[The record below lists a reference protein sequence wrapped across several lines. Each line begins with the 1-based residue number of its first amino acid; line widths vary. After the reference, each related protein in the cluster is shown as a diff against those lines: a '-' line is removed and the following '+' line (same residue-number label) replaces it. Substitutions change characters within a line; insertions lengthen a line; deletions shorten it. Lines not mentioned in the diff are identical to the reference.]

1 MNKKNP
7 IKYFYFILFTFFAA
21 SSLGQNITY
30 KIKGYTPSDHNTIK
44 SLFKTN
50 DSTNL
55 NTKNLS
61 YFEERLNY
69 EGYFNFDLNEKS
81 LNDSITNIEIKLN
94 GVVKIIKIPSSV
106 IPEEILVLNNL
117 AHSNKQ
123 KDYLFIDI
131 KQFKN
136 FINEL
141 NNYYSSRGFPFNYI
155 ELKPKLV
162 KKDTL
167 ISSLEIKTNSPRKI
181 DNVIVQGYKSFP
193 KNFIKNYLKIS
204 KSKPVNLVALKKID
218 TLLSELD
225 FVSIRSASRLLF
237 TETKSELYLKLKKQ
251 NVNEFDG
258 FIGFTNKEKK
268 IKLSGNLKIQL
279 KNNFNYGESI
289 SIRYINDESDQE
301 TFETNISAPFIFSL
315 PMQLNYNLN
324 YFRKDSTF
332 NSTYQFLKLDYIIN
346 NQLMSGIEYDFRKS
360 NTLTKTINQ
369 EDYESKFVGVSIKN
383 QKLHRR
389 KRGNDWNY
397 LINSKIKFGK
407 RTAEN
412 YDSKQLIF
420 EASILKNFF
429 LNDKNHIQARFKIN
443 HLKSNNYLE
452 NELLRTGGVN
462 SIRGFEEN
470 SILTNSFLLVNLEYI
485 YGLND
490 ELSVYPLFDLMH
502 TANKIQRTTENLY
515 AFGLG
520 LKIKKN
526 NYNLDLNY
534 TLGGVSNN
542 KNENLKGKISIILKT
557 GI

>member
-1 MNKKNP
+1 M
-7 IKYFYFILFTFFAA
+7 AA

-30 KIKGYTPSDHNTIK
+30 KISGHTPSDQSTLE

-61 YFEERLNY
+61 YFKERLNY
-69 EGYFNFDLNEKS
+69 EGYFNYDINEKS

-94 GVVKIIKIPSSV
+94 DIIKIIKVPKEV
-106 IPEEILVLNNL
+106 IPYETYELLNL
-117 AHSNKQ
+117 TYLKIQ
-123 KDYLFIDI
+123 KNYLLIDI
-131 KQFKN
+131 KQLRN
-136 FINEL
+136 FISEL
-141 NNYYSSRGFPFNYI
+141 NNFYSSNGFPFNCVQF
-155 ELKPKLV
+155 KPNFTI
-162 KKDTL
+162 KDT
-167 ISSLEIKTNSPRKI
+167 IYSNLEIKTSDLRMI
-181 DNVIVQGYKSFP
+181 DNVIIKGYEKFP
-193 KNFIKNYLKIS
+193 KNFIRNYIGIRKNR
-204 KSKPVNLVALKKID
+204 PVNLISLKKID
-218 TLLSELD
+218 TLINELD
-225 FVSIRSASRLLF
+225 FVSTSRPSQLLF
-237 TETKSELYLKLKKQ
+237 TDTKSELYLNLKKQ

-268 IKLSGNLKIQL
+268 IELSGNLKIQL
-279 KNNFNYGESI
+279 KNNFNYGESV
-289 SIRYINDESDQE
+289 SIRYVNDESKQE
-301 TFETNISAPFIFSL
+301 TFETNISAPFIFNL

-332 NSTYQFLKLDYIIN
+332 SNTYQFLKLDYIIN
-346 NQLMSGIEYDFRKS
+346 NQLRSGIEYDFRKS

-383 QKLHRR
+383 QKLLRR
-389 KRGNDWNY
+389 KRGTDWNY

-412 YDSKQLIF
+412 YDSKQLIL

-452 NELLRTGGVN
+452 NELFRTGGVN

-470 SILTNSFLLVNLEYI
+470 SILTNSFLLVNLEYT

-502 TANKIQRTTENLY
+502 TANKIQRTIENLY

-534 TLGGVSNN
+534 TVGGVYNN
-542 KNENLKGKISIILKT
+542 KNENLKSKISVILKT

>member
-1 MNKKNP
+1 M
-7 IKYFYFILFTFFAA
+7 AA

-30 KIKGYTPSDHNTIK
+30 KITGHTPSDQITLE

-61 YFEERLNY
+61 YFKERLNY
-69 EGYFNFDLNEKS
+69 EGYFNYDINEKS

-94 GVVKIIKIPSSV
+94 HIIKIIKVPKEV
-106 IPEEILVLNNL
+106 IPYETYELLNL
-117 AHSNKQ
+117 TYLKIQ
-123 KDYLFIDI
+123 KNYLLIDI
-131 KQFKN
+131 KQLRN

-141 NNYYSSRGFPFNYI
+141 NNFYSSNGFPFNCVQF
-155 ELKPKLV
+155 KPNFTI
-162 KKDTL
+162 KDT
-167 ISSLEIKTNSPRKI
+167 IYSNLEIKTNDLRII
-181 DNVIVQGYKSFP
+181 DNVIIKGYEKFP
-193 KNFIKNYLKIS
+193 KNFIRNYIGIRKNR
-204 KSKPVNLVALKKID
+204 PVNLISLKKID
-218 TLLSELD
+218 TLINELD
-225 FVSIRSASRLLF
+225 FVSTSRPSQLLF
-237 TETKSELYLKLKKQ
+237 TDTKSELYLNLKKQ

-268 IKLSGNLKIQL
+268 IELSGNLKIQL
-279 KNNFNYGESI
+279 KNNFNYGESV
-289 SIRYINDESDQE
+289 SIRYVNDESKQE
-301 TFETNISAPFIFSL
+301 TFETNISAPFIFNL

-332 NSTYQFLKLDYIIN
+332 SNTYQFLKLDYIIN
-346 NQLMSGIEYDFRKS
+346 NQLRSGIEYDFRKS

-383 QKLHRR
+383 QKLLRR
-389 KRGNDWNY
+389 KRGTDWNY

-412 YDSKQLIF
+412 YDSKQLIL

-452 NELLRTGGVN
+452 NELFRTGGVN

-470 SILTNSFLLVNLEYI
+470 SILTNSFLLVNLEYT

-502 TANKIQRTTENLY
+502 TANKIQRTIENLY

-534 TLGGVSNN
+534 TVGGVYNN
-542 KNENLKGKISIILKT
+542 KNENLKSKISVILKT

>member
-1 MNKKNP
+1 M
-7 IKYFYFILFTFFAA
+7 AA

-30 KIKGYTPSDHNTIK
+30 KISGHTPSDQSTLE

-61 YFEERLNY
+61 YFKERLNY
-69 EGYFNFDLNEKS
+69 EGYFNYDINEKS

-94 GVVKIIKIPSSV
+94 HIIKIIKVPKEV
-106 IPEEILVLNNL
+106 IPYETYELLNL
-117 AHSNKQ
+117 TYLKIQ
-123 KDYLFIDI
+123 KNYLLIDI
-131 KQFKN
+131 KQLRN
-136 FINEL
+136 FISEL
-141 NNYYSSRGFPFNYI
+141 NNFYSSNGFPFNCVQF
-155 ELKPKLV
+155 KPNFTI
-162 KKDTL
+162 KDT
-167 ISSLEIKTNSPRKI
+167 IYSNLEIKTSDLRMI
-181 DNVIVQGYKSFP
+181 DNVIIKGYEKFP
-193 KNFIKNYLKIS
+193 KNFIRNYIGIRKNR
-204 KSKPVNLVALKKID
+204 PVNLISLKKID
-218 TLLSELD
+218 TLINELD
-225 FVSIRSASRLLF
+225 FVSTSRPSQLLF
-237 TETKSELYLKLKKQ
+237 TDTKSELYLNLKKQ

-268 IKLSGNLKIQL
+268 IELSGNLKIQL
-279 KNNFNYGESI
+279 KNNFNYGESV
-289 SIRYINDESDQE
+289 SIRYVNDESKQE
-301 TFETNISAPFIFSL
+301 TFETNISAPFIFNL

-332 NSTYQFLKLDYIIN
+332 SNTYQFLKLDYIIN
-346 NQLMSGIEYDFRKS
+346 NQLRSGIEYDFRKS

-383 QKLHRR
+383 QKLLRR
-389 KRGNDWNY
+389 KRGTDWNY

-412 YDSKQLIF
+412 YDSKQLIL

-452 NELLRTGGVN
+452 NELFRTGGVN

-470 SILTNSFLLVNLEYI
+470 SILTNSFLLVNLEYT

-502 TANKIQRTTENLY
+502 TANKIQRTIENLY

-534 TLGGVSNN
+534 TVGGVYNN
-542 KNENLKGKISIILKT
+542 KNENLKSKISVILKT

>member
-1 MNKKNP
+1 M
-7 IKYFYFILFTFFAA
+7 AA

-30 KIKGYTPSDHNTIK
+30 KISGHTPSDQSTLE

-61 YFEERLNY
+61 YFKERLNY
-69 EGYFNFDLNEKS
+69 EGYFNYDINEKS

-94 GVVKIIKIPSSV
+94 DIIKIIKVPKEV
-106 IPEEILVLNNL
+106 IPYETYELLNL
-117 AHSNKQ
+117 TYLKIQ
-123 KDYLFIDI
+123 KNYLLIDI
-131 KQFKN
+131 KQFRN

-141 NNYYSSRGFPFNYI
+141 NNFYSSNGFPFNCVQF
-155 ELKPKLV
+155 KPNFTI
-162 KKDTL
+162 KDT
-167 ISSLEIKTNSPRKI
+167 IYSNLEIKTSDLRMI
-181 DNVIVQGYKSFP
+181 DNVIIKGYEKFP
-193 KNFIKNYLKIS
+193 KNFIRNYIGIRKNR
-204 KSKPVNLVALKKID
+204 PVNLISLKKID
-218 TLLSELD
+218 TLINELD
-225 FVSIRSASRLLF
+225 FVSTSRPSQLLF
-237 TETKSELYLKLKKQ
+237 TDTKSELYLNLKKQ

-268 IKLSGNLKIQL
+268 IELSGNLKIQL
-279 KNNFNYGESI
+279 KNNFNYGESV
-289 SIRYINDESDQE
+289 SIRYVNDESEQE
-301 TFETNISAPFIFSL
+301 TFETNISAPFIFNL

-332 NSTYQFLKLDYIIN
+332 SNTYQFLKLDYIIN
-346 NQLMSGIEYDFRKS
+346 NQLRSGIEYDFRKS

-383 QKLHRR
+383 QKLLRR
-389 KRGNDWNY
+389 KRGTDWNY

-412 YDSKQLIF
+412 YDSKQLIL

-452 NELLRTGGVN
+452 NELFRTGGVN

-470 SILTNSFLLVNLEYI
+470 SILTNSFLLVNLEYT

-502 TANKIQRTTENLY
+502 TANKIQRTIENLY

-534 TLGGVSNN
+534 TVGGVYNN
-542 KNENLKGKISIILKT
+542 KNENLKSKISVILKT

>member
-1 MNKKNP
+1 M
-7 IKYFYFILFTFFAA
+7 AA

-30 KIKGYTPSDHNTIK
+30 KISGHTPSDQSTLE

-61 YFEERLNY
+61 YFKERLNY
-69 EGYFNFDLNEKS
+69 EGYFNYDINEKS

-94 GVVKIIKIPSSV
+94 DIIKIIKVPKEV
-106 IPEEILVLNNL
+106 IPYETYELLNL
-117 AHSNKQ
+117 TYLKIQ
-123 KDYLFIDI
+123 KNYLLIDI
-131 KQFKN
+131 KQLRN
-136 FINEL
+136 FISEL
-141 NNYYSSRGFPFNYI
+141 NNFYSSNGFPFNCVQF
-155 ELKPKLV
+155 KPNFTI
-162 KKDTL
+162 KDT
-167 ISSLEIKTNSPRKI
+167 IYSNLEIKTSDLRMI
-181 DNVIVQGYKSFP
+181 DNVIIKGYEKFP
-193 KNFIKNYLKIS
+193 KNFIRNYIGIRKNR
-204 KSKPVNLVALKKID
+204 PVNLISLKKID
-218 TLLSELD
+218 TLINELD
-225 FVSIRSASRLLF
+225 FVSTSRPSQLLF
-237 TETKSELYLKLKKQ
+237 TDKKSELYLNLKKQ

-258 FIGFTNKEKK
+258 FIGFTNEDKK

-279 KNNFNYGESI
+279 KNNFNYGESV
-289 SIRYINDESDQE
+289 SIRYVNDESEQE
-301 TFETNISAPFIFSL
+301 TFETNISAPFIFNL

-332 NSTYQFLKLDYIIN
+332 SNTYQFLKLDYIIN
-346 NQLMSGIEYDFRKS
+346 NQLRSGIEYDFRKS

-383 QKLHRR
+383 QKLLRR
-389 KRGNDWNY
+389 KRGTDWNY

-412 YDSKQLIF
+412 YDSKQLIL

-452 NELLRTGGVN
+452 NELFRTGGVN

-470 SILTNSFLLVNLEYI
+470 SILTNSFLLVNLEYT

-502 TANKIQRTTENLY
+502 TANKIQRTIENLY

-534 TLGGVSNN
+534 TVGGVYNN
-542 KNENLKGKISIILKT
+542 KNENLKSKISVILKT

>member
-1 MNKKNP
+1 M
-7 IKYFYFILFTFFAA
+7 AA

-30 KIKGYTPSDHNTIK
+30 KITGHTPSDQITLE

-55 NTKNLS
+55 NTINLS
-61 YFEERLNY
+61 YFKERLNY
-69 EGYFNFDLNEKS
+69 EGYFNYDINEKS

-94 GVVKIIKIPSSV
+94 DIIKIIKVPKEV
-106 IPEEILVLNNL
+106 IPYETYELLNL
-117 AHSNKQ
+117 TYLKIQ
-123 KDYLFIDI
+123 KNYLLIDI
-131 KQFKN
+131 KQLRN

-141 NNYYSSRGFPFNYI
+141 NNFYSSNGFPFNCVQF
-155 ELKPKLV
+155 KPNFTI
-162 KKDTL
+162 KDT
-167 ISSLEIKTNSPRKI
+167 IYSNLEIKTNDLRII
-181 DNVIVQGYKSFP
+181 DNVIIKGYEKFP
-193 KNFIKNYLKIS
+193 KNFIRNYIGIRKNR
-204 KSKPVNLVALKKID
+204 PVNLISLKKID
-218 TLLSELD
+218 TLINELD
-225 FVSIRSASRLLF
+225 FVSTSRPSQLLF
-237 TETKSELYLKLKKQ
+237 TDTKSELYLNLKKQ

-268 IKLSGNLKIQL
+268 IELSGNLKIQL
-279 KNNFNYGESI
+279 KNNFNYGESV
-289 SIRYINDESDQE
+289 SIRYVNDESEQE
-301 TFETNISAPFIFSL
+301 TFETNISAPFIFNL

-332 NSTYQFLKLDYIIN
+332 SNTYQFLKLDYIIN
-346 NQLMSGIEYDFRKS
+346 NQLRSGIEYDFRKS

-383 QKLHRR
+383 QKLLRR
-389 KRGNDWNY
+389 KRGTDWNY

-412 YDSKQLIF
+412 YDSKQLIL

-452 NELLRTGGVN
+452 NELFRTGGVN

-470 SILTNSFLLVNLEYI
+470 SILTNSFLLVNLEYT

-502 TANKIQRTTENLY
+502 TANKIQRTIENLY

-534 TLGGVSNN
+534 TVGGVYNN
-542 KNENLKGKISIILKT
+542 KNENLKSKISVIFKT

>member
-1 MNKKNP
+1 M
-7 IKYFYFILFTFFAA
+7 AA

-30 KIKGYTPSDHNTIK
+30 KISGHTPSDQSTLE

-61 YFEERLNY
+61 YFKERLNY
-69 EGYFNFDLNEKS
+69 EGYFNYDINEKS

-94 GVVKIIKIPSSV
+94 HIIKIIKVPKEV
-106 IPEEILVLNNL
+106 IPYETYELLNL
-117 AHSNKQ
+117 TYLKIQ
-123 KDYLFIDI
+123 KNYLLIDI
-131 KQFKN
+131 KQLRN
-136 FINEL
+136 FISEL
-141 NNYYSSRGFPFNYI
+141 NNFYSSNGFPFNCVQF
-155 ELKPKLV
+155 KPNFTI
-162 KKDTL
+162 KDT
-167 ISSLEIKTNSPRKI
+167 IYSNLEIKTNDLRII
-181 DNVIVQGYKSFP
+181 DNVIIKGYEKFP
-193 KNFIKNYLKIS
+193 KNFIRNYIGIRKNR
-204 KSKPVNLVALKKID
+204 PVNLISLKKID
-218 TLLSELD
+218 TLINELD
-225 FVSIRSASRLLF
+225 FVSTSRPSQLLF
-237 TETKSELYLKLKKQ
+237 TDTKSELYLNLKKQ

-268 IKLSGNLKIQL
+268 IELSGNLKIQL
-279 KNNFNYGESI
+279 KNNFNYGESV
-289 SIRYINDESDQE
+289 SIRYVNDESKQE
-301 TFETNISAPFIFSL
+301 TFETNISAPFIFNL

-332 NSTYQFLKLDYIIN
+332 SNTYQFLKLDYIIN
-346 NQLMSGIEYDFRKS
+346 NQLRSGIEYDFRKS

-383 QKLHRR
+383 QKLLRR
-389 KRGNDWNY
+389 KRGTDWNY

-412 YDSKQLIF
+412 YDSKQLIL

-452 NELLRTGGVN
+452 NELFRTGGVN

-470 SILTNSFLLVNLEYI
+470 SILTNSFLLVNLEYT

-502 TANKIQRTTENLY
+502 TANKIQRTIENLY

-534 TLGGVSNN
+534 TVGDVYNN
-542 KNENLKGKISIILKT
+542 KNENLKSKISVILKT

>member
-1 MNKKNP
+1 M
-7 IKYFYFILFTFFAA
+7 AA

-30 KIKGYTPSDHNTIK
+30 KISGHTPSDQSTLE

-55 NTKNLS
+55 NTINLS
-61 YFEERLNY
+61 YFKERLNY
-69 EGYFNFDLNEKS
+69 EGYFNYDINEKS

-94 GVVKIIKIPSSV
+94 DIIKIIKVPKEV
-106 IPEEILVLNNL
+106 IPDETYELLNL
-117 AHSNKQ
+117 TYLKIQ
-123 KDYLFIDI
+123 KNYLLIDI
-131 KQFKN
+131 KQLRN
-136 FINEL
+136 FISEL
-141 NNYYSSRGFPFNYI
+141 NNFYSSNGFPFNCVQF
-155 ELKPKLV
+155 KPNFTI
-162 KKDTL
+162 KDT
-167 ISSLEIKTNSPRKI
+167 IYSNLEIKTSDLRMI
-181 DNVIVQGYKSFP
+181 DNVIIKGYEKFP
-193 KNFIKNYLKIS
+193 KNFIRNYIGIRKNR
-204 KSKPVNLVALKKID
+204 PVNLISLKKID
-218 TLLSELD
+218 TLINELD
-225 FVSIRSASRLLF
+225 FVSTSRPSQLLF
-237 TETKSELYLKLKKQ
+237 TDTKSELYLNLKKQ

-268 IKLSGNLKIQL
+268 IELSGNLKIQL
-279 KNNFNYGESI
+279 KNNFNYGESV
-289 SIRYINDESDQE
+289 SIRYVNDESKQE
-301 TFETNISAPFIFSL
+301 TFETNISAPFIFNL

-332 NSTYQFLKLDYIIN
+332 SNTYQFLKLDYIIN
-346 NQLMSGIEYDFRKS
+346 NQLRSGIEYDFRKS

-383 QKLHRR
+383 QKLLRR
-389 KRGNDWNY
+389 KRGTDWNY

-412 YDSKQLIF
+412 YDSKQLIL

-452 NELLRTGGVN
+452 NELFRTGGVN

-470 SILTNSFLLVNLEYI
+470 SILTNSFLLVNLEYT

-502 TANKIQRTTENLY
+502 TANKIQRTIENLY

-534 TLGGVSNN
+534 TVGGVYNN
-542 KNENLKGKISIILKT
+542 KNENLKSKISVILKT

>member
-1 MNKKNP
+1 M
-7 IKYFYFILFTFFAA
+7 AA

-30 KIKGYTPSDHNTIK
+30 KISGHTPSDQSTLE

-61 YFEERLNY
+61 YFKERLNY
-69 EGYFNFDLNEKS
+69 EGYFNYDINEKS

-94 GVVKIIKIPSSV
+94 HIIKIIKVPKEV
-106 IPEEILVLNNL
+106 IPYETYELLNL
-117 AHSNKQ
+117 TYLKIQ
-123 KDYLFIDI
+123 KNYLLIDI
-131 KQFKN
+131 KQLRN
-136 FINEL
+136 FISEL
-141 NNYYSSRGFPFNYI
+141 NNFYSSNGFPFNCVQF
-155 ELKPKLV
+155 KPNFTI
-162 KKDTL
+162 KDT
-167 ISSLEIKTNSPRKI
+167 IYSNLEIKTSDLRII
-181 DNVIVQGYKSFP
+181 DNVIIKGYEKFP
-193 KNFIKNYLKIS
+193 KNFIRNYIGIRKNR
-204 KSKPVNLVALKKID
+204 PVNLISLKKID
-218 TLLSELD
+218 TLINELD
-225 FVSIRSASRLLF
+225 FVSTSRPSQLLF
-237 TETKSELYLKLKKQ
+237 TDTKSELYLNLKKQ

-268 IKLSGNLKIQL
+268 IELSGNLKIQL
-279 KNNFNYGESI
+279 KNNFNYGESV
-289 SIRYINDESDQE
+289 SIRYVNDESKQE
-301 TFETNISAPFIFSL
+301 TFETNISAPFIFNL

-332 NSTYQFLKLDYIIN
+332 SNTYQFLKLDYIIN
-346 NQLMSGIEYDFRKS
+346 NQLRSGIEYDFRKS

-383 QKLHRR
+383 QKLLRR
-389 KRGNDWNY
+389 KRGTDWNY

-412 YDSKQLIF
+412 YDSKQLIL

-452 NELLRTGGVN
+452 NELFRTGGVN

-470 SILTNSFLLVNLEYI
+470 SILTNSFLLVNLEYT

-502 TANKIQRTTENLY
+502 TANKIQRTIENLY

-534 TLGGVSNN
+534 TVGGVYNN
-542 KNENLKGKISIILKT
+542 KNENLKSKISVILKT

>member
-1 MNKKNP
+1 M
-7 IKYFYFILFTFFAA
+7 AA

-30 KIKGYTPSDHNTIK
+30 KISGHTPSDQSTLE

-55 NTKNLS
+55 NTINLS
-61 YFEERLNY
+61 YFKERLNY
-69 EGYFNFDLNEKS
+69 EGYFNYDINEKS

-94 GVVKIIKIPSSV
+94 DIIKIIKVPKEV
-106 IPEEILVLNNL
+106 IPDETYELLNL
-117 AHSNKQ
+117 TYLKIQ
-123 KDYLFIDI
+123 KNYLLIDI
-131 KQFKN
+131 KQLRN

-141 NNYYSSRGFPFNYI
+141 NNFYSSNGFPFNCVQF
-155 ELKPKLV
+155 KPNFTI
-162 KKDTL
+162 KDT
-167 ISSLEIKTNSPRKI
+167 IYSNLEIKTSDLRMI
-181 DNVIVQGYKSFP
+181 DNVIIKGYEKFP
-193 KNFIKNYLKIS
+193 KNFIRNYIGIRKNR
-204 KSKPVNLVALKKID
+204 PVNLISLKKID
-218 TLLSELD
+218 TLINELD
-225 FVSIRSASRLLF
+225 FVSTSRPSQLLF
-237 TETKSELYLKLKKQ
+237 TDTKSELYLNLKKQ

-268 IKLSGNLKIQL
+268 IELSGNLKIQL
-279 KNNFNYGESI
+279 KNNFNYGESV
-289 SIRYINDESDQE
+289 SIRYVNDESKQE
-301 TFETNISAPFIFSL
+301 TFETNISAPFIFNL

-332 NSTYQFLKLDYIIN
+332 SNTYQFLKLDYIIN
-346 NQLMSGIEYDFRKS
+346 NQLRSGIEYDFRKS

-383 QKLHRR
+383 QKLLRR
-389 KRGNDWNY
+389 KRGTDWNY

-412 YDSKQLIF
+412 YDSKQLIL

-452 NELLRTGGVN
+452 NELFRTGGVN

-470 SILTNSFLLVNLEYI
+470 SILTNSFLLVNLEYT

-502 TANKIQRTTENLY
+502 TANKIQRTIENLY

-534 TLGGVSNN
+534 TVGGVYNN
-542 KNENLKGKISIILKT
+542 KNENLKSKISVILKT

>member
-1 MNKKNP
+1 M
-7 IKYFYFILFTFFAA
+7 AA

-30 KIKGYTPSDHNTIK
+30 KISGHTPSDQITLE

-55 NTKNLS
+55 NTINLS
-61 YFEERLNY
+61 YFKERLNY
-69 EGYFNFDLNEKS
+69 EGYFNYDINEKS

-94 GVVKIIKIPSSV
+94 HIIKIIKVPKEV
-106 IPEEILVLNNL
+106 IPYETYELLNL
-117 AHSNKQ
+117 TYLKIQ
-123 KDYLFIDI
+123 KNYLLIDI
-131 KQFKN
+131 KQLRN
-136 FINEL
+136 FISEL
-141 NNYYSSRGFPFNYI
+141 NNFYSSNGFPFNCVQF
-155 ELKPKLV
+155 KPNFTI
-162 KKDTL
+162 KDT
-167 ISSLEIKTNSPRKI
+167 IYSNLEIKTNDLRII
-181 DNVIVQGYKSFP
+181 DNVIIKGYEKFP
-193 KNFIKNYLKIS
+193 KNFIRNYIGIRKNR
-204 KSKPVNLVALKKID
+204 PVNLISLKKID
-218 TLLSELD
+218 TLINELD
-225 FVSIRSASRLLF
+225 FVSTSRPSQLLF
-237 TETKSELYLKLKKQ
+237 TDTKSELYLNLKKQ

-268 IKLSGNLKIQL
+268 IELSGNLKIQL
-279 KNNFNYGESI
+279 KNNFNYGESV
-289 SIRYINDESDQE
+289 SIRYVNDESEQE
-301 TFETNISAPFIFSL
+301 TFETNISAPFIFNL

-332 NSTYQFLKLDYIIN
+332 SNTYQFLKLDYIIN
-346 NQLMSGIEYDFRKS
+346 NQLRSGIEYDFRKS

-383 QKLHRR
+383 QKLLRR
-389 KRGNDWNY
+389 KRGTDWNY

-412 YDSKQLIF
+412 YDSKQLIL

-452 NELLRTGGVN
+452 NELFRTGGVN

-470 SILTNSFLLVNLEYI
+470 SILTNSFLLVNLEYT

-502 TANKIQRTTENLY
+502 TANKIQRTIENLY

-534 TLGGVSNN
+534 TVGGVYNN
-542 KNENLKGKISIILKT
+542 KNENLKSKISVILKT

>member
-1 MNKKNP
+1 M
-7 IKYFYFILFTFFAA
+7 AA

-30 KIKGYTPSDHNTIK
+30 KITGHTPSDQITLE

-55 NTKNLS
+55 NTINLS
-61 YFEERLNY
+61 YFKERLNY
-69 EGYFNFDLNEKS
+69 EGYFNYDINEKS

-94 GVVKIIKIPSSV
+94 DIIKIIKVPKEV
-106 IPEEILVLNNL
+106 IPYETYELLNL
-117 AHSNKQ
+117 TYLKIQ
-123 KDYLFIDI
+123 KNYLLIDI
-131 KQFKN
+131 KQLRN

-141 NNYYSSRGFPFNYI
+141 NNFYSSNGFPFNCVQF
-155 ELKPKLV
+155 KPNFTI
-162 KKDTL
+162 KDT
-167 ISSLEIKTNSPRKI
+167 IYSNLEIKTNDLRII
-181 DNVIVQGYKSFP
+181 DNVIIKGYEKFP
-193 KNFIKNYLKIS
+193 KNFIRNYIGIRKNR
-204 KSKPVNLVALKKID
+204 PVNLISLKKID
-218 TLLSELD
+218 TLINELD
-225 FVSIRSASRLLF
+225 FVSTSRPSQLLF
-237 TETKSELYLKLKKQ
+237 TDTKSELYLNLKKQ

-268 IKLSGNLKIQL
+268 IELSGNLKIQL
-279 KNNFNYGESI
+279 KNNFNYGESV
-289 SIRYINDESDQE
+289 SIRYVNDESEQE
-301 TFETNISAPFIFSL
+301 TFETNISAPFIFNL

-332 NSTYQFLKLDYIIN
+332 SNTYQFLKLDYIIN
-346 NQLMSGIEYDFRKS
+346 NQLRSGIEYDFRKS

-383 QKLHRR
+383 QKLLRR
-389 KRGNDWNY
+389 KRGTDWNY

-412 YDSKQLIF
+412 YDSKQLIL

-452 NELLRTGGVN
+452 NELFRTGGVN

-470 SILTNSFLLVNLEYI
+470 SILTNSFLLVNLEYT

-502 TANKIQRTTENLY
+502 TANKIQRTIENLY

-534 TLGGVSNN
+534 TVGGVYNN
-542 KNENLKGKISIILKT
+542 KNENLKSKISVILKT

>member
-1 MNKKNP
+1 M
-7 IKYFYFILFTFFAA
+7 AA

-30 KIKGYTPSDHNTIK
+30 KISGHTPSDQSTLE

-61 YFEERLNY
+61 YFKERLNY
-69 EGYFNFDLNEKS
+69 EGYFNYDINEKS

-94 GVVKIIKIPSSV
+94 HIIKIIKVPKEV
-106 IPEEILVLNNL
+106 IPYETYELLNL
-117 AHSNKQ
+117 TYLKIQ
-123 KDYLFIDI
+123 KNYLLIDI
-131 KQFKN
+131 KQLRN
-136 FINEL
+136 FISEL
-141 NNYYSSRGFPFNYI
+141 NNFYSSNGFPFNCVQF
-155 ELKPKLV
+155 KPNFTI
-162 KKDTL
+162 KDT
-167 ISSLEIKTNSPRKI
+167 IYSNLEIKTNDLRII
-181 DNVIVQGYKSFP
+181 DNVIIKGYEKFP
-193 KNFIKNYLKIS
+193 KNFIRNYIGIRKNR
-204 KSKPVNLVALKKID
+204 PVNLISLKKID
-218 TLLSELD
+218 TLINELD
-225 FVSIRSASRLLF
+225 FVSTSRPSQLLF
-237 TETKSELYLKLKKQ
+237 TDTKSELYLNLKKQ

-268 IKLSGNLKIQL
+268 IELSGNLKIQL
-279 KNNFNYGESI
+279 KNNFNYGESV
-289 SIRYINDESDQE
+289 SIRYVNDESEQE
-301 TFETNISAPFIFSL
+301 TFETNISAPFIFNL

-332 NSTYQFLKLDYIIN
+332 SNTYQFLKLDYIIN
-346 NQLMSGIEYDFRKS
+346 NQLRSGIEYDFRKS

-383 QKLHRR
+383 QKLLRR
-389 KRGNDWNY
+389 KRGTDWNY

-412 YDSKQLIF
+412 YDSKQLIL

-452 NELLRTGGVN
+452 NELFRTGGVN

-470 SILTNSFLLVNLEYI
+470 SILTNSFLLVNLEYT

-502 TANKIQRTTENLY
+502 TANKIQRTIENLY

-534 TLGGVSNN
+534 TVGGVYNN
-542 KNENLKGKISIILKT
+542 KNENLKSKISVILKT

>member
-1 MNKKNP
+1 M
-7 IKYFYFILFTFFAA
+7 AA

-30 KIKGYTPSDHNTIK
+30 KISGHTPSDQSNLE

-61 YFEERLNY
+61 YFKERLNY
-69 EGYFNFDLNEKS
+69 EGYFNYDINEKS

-94 GVVKIIKIPSSV
+94 DIIKIIKVPKEV
-106 IPEEILVLNNL
+106 IPDETYELLNL
-117 AHSNKQ
+117 TYLKIQ
-123 KDYLFIDI
+123 KNYLLIDI
-131 KQFKN
+131 KQLRN

-141 NNYYSSRGFPFNYI
+141 NNFYSSNGFPFNCVQF
-155 ELKPKLV
+155 KPNFTI
-162 KKDTL
+162 KDT
-167 ISSLEIKTNSPRKI
+167 IYSNLEIKTSDLRMI
-181 DNVIVQGYKSFP
+181 DNVIIKGYEKFP
-193 KNFIKNYLKIS
+193 KNFIRNYIGIRKNR
-204 KSKPVNLVALKKID
+204 PVNLISLKKID
-218 TLLSELD
+218 TLINELD
-225 FVSIRSASRLLF
+225 FVSTSRPSQLLF
-237 TETKSELYLKLKKQ
+237 TDTKSELYLNLKKQ

-268 IKLSGNLKIQL
+268 IELSGNLKIQL
-279 KNNFNYGESI
+279 KNNFNYGESV
-289 SIRYINDESDQE
+289 SIRYVNDESKQE
-301 TFETNISAPFIFSL
+301 TFETNISAPFIFNL

-332 NSTYQFLKLDYIIN
+332 SNTYQFLKLDYIIN
-346 NQLMSGIEYDFRKS
+346 NQLRSGIEYDFRKS

-383 QKLHRR
+383 QKLLRR
-389 KRGNDWNY
+389 KRGTDWNY

-412 YDSKQLIF
+412 YDSKQLIL

-452 NELLRTGGVN
+452 NELFRTGGVN

-470 SILTNSFLLVNLEYI
+470 SILTNSFLLVNLEYT

-502 TANKIQRTTENLY
+502 TANKIQRTIENLY

-534 TLGGVSNN
+534 TVGGVYNN
-542 KNENLKGKISIILKT
+542 KNENLKSKISVILKT

>member
-1 MNKKNP
+1 M
-7 IKYFYFILFTFFAA
+7 AA

-30 KIKGYTPSDHNTIK
+30 KISGHTPSDQSTLE

-55 NTKNLS
+55 DTKNLS
-61 YFEERLNY
+61 HFRERLNY
-69 EGYFNFDLNEKS
+69 EGYFNYDIIEKS

-94 GVVKIIKIPSSV
+94 DIIKIIKVPKEV
-106 IPEEILVLNNL
+106 IPDETYELLNL
-117 AHSNKQ
+117 T
-123 KDYLFIDI
+123 YLKIHKNYLLIDI
-131 KQFKN
+131 KQLRN
-136 FINEL
+136 FISEL
-141 NNYYSSRGFPFNYI
+141 NNFYSSNGFPFNCVQF
-155 ELKPKLV
+155 KPNFTI
-162 KKDTL
+162 KDT
-167 ISSLEIKTNSPRKI
+167 IYSNLEIKTNDLRMI
-181 DNVIVQGYKSFP
+181 DNVIIKGYEKFP
-193 KNFIKNYLKIS
+193 KNFIRNYIGIRKNR
-204 KSKPVNLVALKKID
+204 PVNLISLKKID
-218 TLLSELD
+218 TLINELD
-225 FVSIRSASRLLF
+225 FVSTSRPSQLLF
-237 TETKSELYLKLKKQ
+237 TDTKSELYLNLKKQ

-268 IKLSGNLKIQL
+268 IELSGNLKIQL
-279 KNNFNYGESI
+279 KNNFNYGESV
-289 SIRYINDESDQE
+289 SIRYVNDESEQE
-301 TFETNISAPFIFSL
+301 TFETNISAPFIFNL

-332 NSTYQFLKLDYIIN
+332 SNTYQFLKLDYIIN
-346 NQLMSGIEYDFRKS
+346 NQLRSGIEYDFRKS

-383 QKLHRR
+383 QKLLRR
-389 KRGNDWNY
+389 KRGSDWNY

-412 YDSKQLIF
+412 NDSKQLIL

-452 NELLRTGGVN
+452 NELFRTGGVN

-470 SILTNSFLLVNLEYI
+470 SILTNSFLLVNLEYT
-485 YGLND
+485 YDLND
-490 ELSVYPLFDLMH
+490 ELSVYPLIDLMH
-502 TANKIQRTTENLY
+502 TTNKIQRTTENLY

-526 NYNLDLNY
+526 KYKLNINYSI
-534 TLGGVSNN
+534 GGVYN
-542 KNENLKGKISIILKT
+542 KSNENLKGKISINLTSSI
-557 GI
+557 

>member
-1 MNKKNP
+1 M
-7 IKYFYFILFTFFAA
+7 AA

-30 KIKGYTPSDHNTIK
+30 KITGHTPSDQITLE

-61 YFEERLNY
+61 YFKERLNY
-69 EGYFNFDLNEKS
+69 EGYFNYDINEKS

-94 GVVKIIKIPSSV
+94 HIIKIIKVPKEV
-106 IPEEILVLNNL
+106 IPYETYELLNL
-117 AHSNKQ
+117 TYLKIQ
-123 KDYLFIDI
+123 KNYLLIDI
-131 KQFKN
+131 KQLRN
-136 FINEL
+136 FISEL
-141 NNYYSSRGFPFNYI
+141 NNFYSSNGFPFNCVQF
-155 ELKPKLV
+155 KPNFTI
-162 KKDTL
+162 KDT
-167 ISSLEIKTNSPRKI
+167 IYSNLEIKTSDLRMI
-181 DNVIVQGYKSFP
+181 DNVIIKGYEKFP
-193 KNFIKNYLKIS
+193 KNFIRNYIGIRKNR
-204 KSKPVNLVALKKID
+204 PVNLISLKKID
-218 TLLSELD
+218 TLINELD
-225 FVSIRSASRLLF
+225 FVSTSRPSQLLF
-237 TETKSELYLKLKKQ
+237 TDTKSELYLNLKKQ

-268 IKLSGNLKIQL
+268 IELSGNLKIQL
-279 KNNFNYGESI
+279 KNNFNYGESV
-289 SIRYINDESDQE
+289 SIRYVNDESEQE
-301 TFETNISAPFIFSL
+301 TFETNISAPFIFNL

-332 NSTYQFLKLDYIIN
+332 SNTYQFLKLDYIIN
-346 NQLMSGIEYDFRKS
+346 NQLRSGIEYDFRKS

-383 QKLHRR
+383 QKLLRR
-389 KRGNDWNY
+389 KRGTDWNY

-412 YDSKQLIF
+412 YDSKQLIL

-452 NELLRTGGVN
+452 NELFRTGGVN

-470 SILTNSFLLVNLEYI
+470 SILTNSFLLVNLEYT

-502 TANKIQRTTENLY
+502 TANKIQRTIENLY

-534 TLGGVSNN
+534 TVGGVYNN
-542 KNENLKGKISIILKT
+542 KNENLKSKISVILKT

>member
-1 MNKKNP
+1 M
-7 IKYFYFILFTFFAA
+7 AA

-30 KIKGYTPSDHNTIK
+30 KISGHTPSDQSTLE

-61 YFEERLNY
+61 YFKERLNY
-69 EGYFNFDLNEKS
+69 EGYFNYDINEKS

-94 GVVKIIKIPSSV
+94 DIIKIIKVPKEV
-106 IPEEILVLNNL
+106 IPDETYELLNL
-117 AHSNKQ
+117 TYLKIQ
-123 KDYLFIDI
+123 KNYLLIDI
-131 KQFKN
+131 KQLRN

-141 NNYYSSRGFPFNYI
+141 NNFYSSNGFPFNCVQF
-155 ELKPKLV
+155 KPNFTI
-162 KKDTL
+162 KDT
-167 ISSLEIKTNSPRKI
+167 IYSNLEIKTNDLRII
-181 DNVIVQGYKSFP
+181 DNVIIKGYEKFP
-193 KNFIKNYLKIS
+193 KNFIRNYIGIRKNR
-204 KSKPVNLVALKKID
+204 PVNLISLKKID
-218 TLLSELD
+218 TLINELD
-225 FVSIRSASRLLF
+225 FVSTSRPSQLLF
-237 TETKSELYLKLKKQ
+237 TDTKSELYLNLKKQ

-268 IKLSGNLKIQL
+268 IELSGNLKIQL
-279 KNNFNYGESI
+279 KNNFNYGESV
-289 SIRYINDESDQE
+289 SIRYVNDESKQE
-301 TFETNISAPFIFSL
+301 TFETNISAPFIFNL

-332 NSTYQFLKLDYIIN
+332 SNTYQFLKLDYIIN
-346 NQLMSGIEYDFRKS
+346 NQLRSGIEYDFRKS

-383 QKLHRR
+383 QKLLRR
-389 KRGNDWNY
+389 KRGTDWNY

-412 YDSKQLIF
+412 YDSKQLIL

-452 NELLRTGGVN
+452 NELFRTGGVN

-470 SILTNSFLLVNLEYI
+470 SILTNSFLLVNLEYT

-502 TANKIQRTTENLY
+502 TANKIQRTIENLY

-534 TLGGVSNN
+534 TVGGVYNN
-542 KNENLKGKISIILKT
+542 KNENLKSKISVILKT

>member
-1 MNKKNP
+1 M
-7 IKYFYFILFTFFAA
+7 AA

-30 KIKGYTPSDHNTIK
+30 KISGHTPSDQSTLE

-61 YFEERLNY
+61 YFKERLNY
-69 EGYFNFDLNEKS
+69 EGYFNYDINEKS

-94 GVVKIIKIPSSV
+94 DIIKIIKVPKEV
-106 IPEEILVLNNL
+106 IPYETYELLNL
-117 AHSNKQ
+117 TYLKIQ
-123 KDYLFIDI
+123 KNYLLIDI
-131 KQFKN
+131 KQLRN

-141 NNYYSSRGFPFNYI
+141 NNFYSSNGFPFNCVQF
-155 ELKPKLV
+155 KPNFTI
-162 KKDTL
+162 KDT
-167 ISSLEIKTNSPRKI
+167 IYSNLEIKTSDLRMI
-181 DNVIVQGYKSFP
+181 DNVIIKGYEKFP
-193 KNFIKNYLKIS
+193 KNFIRNYIGIRKNR
-204 KSKPVNLVALKKID
+204 PVNLISLKKID
-218 TLLSELD
+218 TLINELD
-225 FVSIRSASRLLF
+225 FVSTSRPSQLLF
-237 TETKSELYLKLKKQ
+237 TDKKSELYLNLKKQ

-258 FIGFTNKEKK
+258 FIGFTNEDKK

-279 KNNFNYGESI
+279 KNNFNYGESV
-289 SIRYINDESDQE
+289 SIRYVNDESEQE
-301 TFETNISAPFIFSL
+301 TFETNISAPFIFNL

-332 NSTYQFLKLDYIIN
+332 SNTYQFLKLDYIIN
-346 NQLMSGIEYDFRKS
+346 NQLRSGIEYDFRKS

-383 QKLHRR
+383 QKLLRR
-389 KRGNDWNY
+389 KRGTDWNY

-412 YDSKQLIF
+412 YDSKQLIL

-452 NELLRTGGVN
+452 NELFRTGGVN

-470 SILTNSFLLVNLEYI
+470 SILTNSFLLVNLEYT

-502 TANKIQRTTENLY
+502 TANKIQRTIENLY

-534 TLGGVSNN
+534 TVGGVYNN
-542 KNENLKGKISIILKT
+542 KNENLKSKISVILKT

>member
-1 MNKKNP
+1 M
-7 IKYFYFILFTFFAA
+7 AA

-30 KIKGYTPSDHNTIK
+30 KISGHTPSDQSTLE

-61 YFEERLNY
+61 YFKERLNY
-69 EGYFNFDLNEKS
+69 EGYFNYDINEKS

-94 GVVKIIKIPSSV
+94 DIIKIIKVPKEV
-106 IPEEILVLNNL
+106 IPDETYELLNL
-117 AHSNKQ
+117 TYLKIQ
-123 KDYLFIDI
+123 KNYLLIDI
-131 KQFKN
+131 KQLRN

-141 NNYYSSRGFPFNYI
+141 NNFYSSNGFPFNCVQF
-155 ELKPKLV
+155 KPNFTI
-162 KKDTL
+162 KDT
-167 ISSLEIKTNSPRKI
+167 IYSNLEIKTSDLRMI
-181 DNVIVQGYKSFP
+181 DNVIIKGYEKFP
-193 KNFIKNYLKIS
+193 KNFIRNYIGIRKNR
-204 KSKPVNLVALKKID
+204 PVNLISLKKID
-218 TLLSELD
+218 TLINELD
-225 FVSIRSASRLLF
+225 FVSTSRPSQLLF
-237 TETKSELYLKLKKQ
+237 TDTKSELYLNLKKQ

-268 IKLSGNLKIQL
+268 IELSGNLKIQL
-279 KNNFNYGESI
+279 KNNFNYGESV
-289 SIRYINDESDQE
+289 SIRYVNDESEQE
-301 TFETNISAPFIFSL
+301 TFETNISAPFIFNL

-332 NSTYQFLKLDYIIN
+332 SNTYQFLKLDYIIN
-346 NQLMSGIEYDFRKS
+346 NQLRSGIEYDFRKS

-383 QKLHRR
+383 QKLLRR
-389 KRGNDWNY
+389 KRGTDWNY

-412 YDSKQLIF
+412 YDSKQLIL

-452 NELLRTGGVN
+452 NELFRTGGVN

-470 SILTNSFLLVNLEYI
+470 SILTNSFLLVNLEYT

-502 TANKIQRTTENLY
+502 TANKIQRTIENLY

-534 TLGGVSNN
+534 TVGGVYNN
-542 KNENLKGKISIILKT
+542 KNENLKSKISVILKT

>member
-1 MNKKNP
+1 M
-7 IKYFYFILFTFFAA
+7 AA

-30 KIKGYTPSDHNTIK
+30 KISGHTPSDQSTLE

-61 YFEERLNY
+61 YFKERLNY
-69 EGYFNFDLNEKS
+69 EGYFNYDINEKS

-94 GVVKIIKIPSSV
+94 DIIKIIKVPKEV
-106 IPEEILVLNNL
+106 IPYETYELLNL
-117 AHSNKQ
+117 TYLKIQ
-123 KDYLFIDI
+123 KNYLLIDI
-131 KQFKN
+131 KQLRN
-136 FINEL
+136 FISEL
-141 NNYYSSRGFPFNYI
+141 NNFYSSNGFPFNCVQF
-155 ELKPKLV
+155 KPNFTI
-162 KKDTL
+162 KDT
-167 ISSLEIKTNSPRKI
+167 IYSNLEIKTSDLRMI
-181 DNVIVQGYKSFP
+181 DNVIIKGYEKFP
-193 KNFIKNYLKIS
+193 KNFIRNYIGIRKNR
-204 KSKPVNLVALKKID
+204 PVNLISLKKID
-218 TLLSELD
+218 TLINELD
-225 FVSIRSASRLLF
+225 FVSTSRPSQLLF
-237 TETKSELYLKLKKQ
+237 TDTKSELYLNLKKQ

-268 IKLSGNLKIQL
+268 IELSGNLKIQL
-279 KNNFNYGESI
+279 KNNFNYGESV
-289 SIRYINDESDQE
+289 SIRYVNDESEQE
-301 TFETNISAPFIFSL
+301 TFETNISAPFIFNL

-332 NSTYQFLKLDYIIN
+332 SNTYQFLKLDYIIN
-346 NQLMSGIEYDFRKS
+346 NQLRSGIEYDFRKS

-383 QKLHRR
+383 QKLLRR
-389 KRGNDWNY
+389 KRGTDWNY

-412 YDSKQLIF
+412 YDSKQLIL

-452 NELLRTGGVN
+452 NELFRTGGVN

-470 SILTNSFLLVNLEYI
+470 SILTNSFLLVNLEYT

-502 TANKIQRTTENLY
+502 TANKIQRTIENLY

-534 TLGGVSNN
+534 TVGDVYNN
-542 KNENLKGKISIILKT
+542 KNENLKSKISVILKT

>member
-1 MNKKNP
+1 M
-7 IKYFYFILFTFFAA
+7 AA

-30 KIKGYTPSDHNTIK
+30 KISGHTPSDQSTLE

-61 YFEERLNY
+61 YFKERLNY
-69 EGYFNFDLNEKS
+69 EGYFNYDINEKS

-94 GVVKIIKIPSSV
+94 DIIKIIKVPKEV
-106 IPEEILVLNNL
+106 IPDETYELLNL
-117 AHSNKQ
+117 TYLKIQ
-123 KDYLFIDI
+123 KNYLLIDI
-131 KQFKN
+131 KQLRN
-136 FINEL
+136 FISEL
-141 NNYYSSRGFPFNYI
+141 NNFYSSNGFPFNCVQF
-155 ELKPKLV
+155 KPNFTI
-162 KKDTL
+162 KDT
-167 ISSLEIKTNSPRKI
+167 IYSNLEIKTSDLRMI
-181 DNVIVQGYKSFP
+181 DNVIIKGYEKFP
-193 KNFIKNYLKIS
+193 KNFIRNYIGIRKNR
-204 KSKPVNLVALKKID
+204 PVNLISLKKID
-218 TLLSELD
+218 TLINELD
-225 FVSIRSASRLLF
+225 FVSTSRPSQLLF
-237 TETKSELYLKLKKQ
+237 TDTKSELYLNLKKQ

-268 IKLSGNLKIQL
+268 IELSGNLKIQL
-279 KNNFNYGESI
+279 KNNFNYGESV
-289 SIRYINDESDQE
+289 SIRYVNDESKQE
-301 TFETNISAPFIFSL
+301 TFETNISAPFIFNL

-332 NSTYQFLKLDYIIN
+332 SNTYQFLKLDYIIN
-346 NQLMSGIEYDFRKS
+346 NQLRSGIEYDFRKS

-383 QKLHRR
+383 QKLLRR
-389 KRGNDWNY
+389 KRGTDWNY

-412 YDSKQLIF
+412 YDSKQLIL

-452 NELLRTGGVN
+452 NELFRTGGVN

-470 SILTNSFLLVNLEYI
+470 SILTNSFLLVNLEYT

-502 TANKIQRTTENLY
+502 TANKIQRTIENLY

-534 TLGGVSNN
+534 TVGGVYNN
-542 KNENLKGKISIILKT
+542 KNENLKSKISVILKT

>member
-1 MNKKNP
+1 M
-7 IKYFYFILFTFFAA
+7 AA

-30 KIKGYTPSDHNTIK
+30 KISGHTPSDQSTLE

-61 YFEERLNY
+61 YFKERLNY
-69 EGYFNFDLNEKS
+69 EGYFNYDINEKS

-94 GVVKIIKIPSSV
+94 HIIKIIKVPKEV
-106 IPEEILVLNNL
+106 IPYETYELLNL
-117 AHSNKQ
+117 TYLKIQ
-123 KDYLFIDI
+123 KNYLLIDI
-131 KQFKN
+131 KQLRN
-136 FINEL
+136 FISEL
-141 NNYYSSRGFPFNYI
+141 NNFYSSNGFPFNCVQF
-155 ELKPKLV
+155 KPNFTI
-162 KKDTL
+162 KDT
-167 ISSLEIKTNSPRKI
+167 IYSNLEIKTSDLRMI
-181 DNVIVQGYKSFP
+181 DNVIIKGYEKFP
-193 KNFIKNYLKIS
+193 KNFIRNYIGIRKNR
-204 KSKPVNLVALKKID
+204 PVNLISLKKID
-218 TLLSELD
+218 TLINELD
-225 FVSIRSASRLLF
+225 FVSTSRPSQLLF
-237 TETKSELYLKLKKQ
+237 TDTKSELYLNLKKQ

-268 IKLSGNLKIQL
+268 IELSGNLKIQL
-279 KNNFNYGESI
+279 KNNFNYGESV
-289 SIRYINDESDQE
+289 SIRYVNDESEQE
-301 TFETNISAPFIFSL
+301 TFETNISAPFIFNL

-332 NSTYQFLKLDYIIN
+332 SNTYQFLKLDYIIN
-346 NQLMSGIEYDFRKS
+346 NQLRSGIEYDFRKS

-383 QKLHRR
+383 QKLLRR
-389 KRGNDWNY
+389 KRGTDWNY

-412 YDSKQLIF
+412 YDSKQLIL

-452 NELLRTGGVN
+452 NELFRTGGVN

-470 SILTNSFLLVNLEYI
+470 SILTNSFLLVNLEYT

-502 TANKIQRTTENLY
+502 TANKIQRTIENLY

-534 TLGGVSNN
+534 TVGDVYNN
-542 KNENLKGKISIILKT
+542 KNENLKSKISVILKT

>member
-1 MNKKNP
+1 M
-7 IKYFYFILFTFFAA
+7 AA

-30 KIKGYTPSDHNTIK
+30 KISGHTPSDQSTLE

-61 YFEERLNY
+61 YFKERLNY
-69 EGYFNFDLNEKS
+69 EGYFNYDINEKS

-94 GVVKIIKIPSSV
+94 HIIKIIKVPKEV
-106 IPEEILVLNNL
+106 IPYETYELLNL
-117 AHSNKQ
+117 TYLKIQ
-123 KDYLFIDI
+123 KNYLLIDI
-131 KQFKN
+131 KQLRN
-136 FINEL
+136 FISEL
-141 NNYYSSRGFPFNYI
+141 NNFYSSNGFPFNCVQF
-155 ELKPKLV
+155 KPNFTI
-162 KKDTL
+162 KDT
-167 ISSLEIKTNSPRKI
+167 IYSNLEIKTNDLRMI
-181 DNVIVQGYKSFP
+181 DNVIIKGYEKFP
-193 KNFIKNYLKIS
+193 KNFIRNYIGIRKNR
-204 KSKPVNLVALKKID
+204 PVNLISLKKID
-218 TLLSELD
+218 TLINELD
-225 FVSIRSASRLLF
+225 FVSTSRPSQLLF
-237 TETKSELYLKLKKQ
+237 TDTKSELYLNLKKQ

-268 IKLSGNLKIQL
+268 IELSGNLKIQL
-279 KNNFNYGESI
+279 KNNFNYGESV
-289 SIRYINDESDQE
+289 SIRYVNDESEQE
-301 TFETNISAPFIFSL
+301 TFETNISAPFIFNL

-332 NSTYQFLKLDYIIN
+332 SNTYQFLKLDYIIN
-346 NQLMSGIEYDFRKS
+346 NQLRSGIEYDFRKS

-383 QKLHRR
+383 QKLLRR
-389 KRGNDWNY
+389 KRGTDWNY

-412 YDSKQLIF
+412 YDSKQLIL

-452 NELLRTGGVN
+452 NELFRTGGVN

-470 SILTNSFLLVNLEYI
+470 SILTNSFLLVNLEYT

-502 TANKIQRTTENLY
+502 TANKIQRTIENLY

-534 TLGGVSNN
+534 TVGGVYNN
-542 KNENLKGKISIILKT
+542 KNENLKSKISVILKT

>member
-1 MNKKNP
+1 M
-7 IKYFYFILFTFFAA
+7 AA

-30 KIKGYTPSDHNTIK
+30 KISGHTPSDQSTLE

-61 YFEERLNY
+61 YFKERLNY
-69 EGYFNFDLNEKS
+69 EGYFNYDINEKS

-94 GVVKIIKIPSSV
+94 HIIKIIKVPKEV
-106 IPEEILVLNNL
+106 IPYETYELLNL
-117 AHSNKQ
+117 TYLKIQ
-123 KDYLFIDI
+123 KNYLLIDI
-131 KQFKN
+131 KQLRN
-136 FINEL
+136 FISEL
-141 NNYYSSRGFPFNYI
+141 NNFYSSNGFPFNCVQF
-155 ELKPKLV
+155 KPNFTI
-162 KKDTL
+162 KDT
-167 ISSLEIKTNSPRKI
+167 IYSNLEIKTNDLRII
-181 DNVIVQGYKSFP
+181 DNVIIKGYEKFP
-193 KNFIKNYLKIS
+193 KNFIRNYIGIRKNR
-204 KSKPVNLVALKKID
+204 PVNLISLKKID
-218 TLLSELD
+218 TLINELD
-225 FVSIRSASRLLF
+225 FVSTSRPSQLLF
-237 TETKSELYLKLKKQ
+237 TDTKSELYLNLKKQ

-268 IKLSGNLKIQL
+268 IELSGNLKIQL
-279 KNNFNYGESI
+279 KNNFNYGESV
-289 SIRYINDESDQE
+289 SIRYVNDESEQE
-301 TFETNISAPFIFSL
+301 TFETNISAPFIFNL

-332 NSTYQFLKLDYIIN
+332 SNTYQFLKLDYIIN
-346 NQLMSGIEYDFRKS
+346 NQLRSGIEYDFRKS

-383 QKLHRR
+383 QKLLRR
-389 KRGNDWNY
+389 KRGTDWNY

-412 YDSKQLIF
+412 YDSKQLIL

-452 NELLRTGGVN
+452 NELFRTGGVN

-470 SILTNSFLLVNLEYI
+470 SILTNSFLLVNLEYT

-502 TANKIQRTTENLY
+502 TANKIQRTIENLY

-534 TLGGVSNN
+534 TVGGVYNN
-542 KNENLKGKISIILKT
+542 KNENLKSKISVIFKT

>member
-1 MNKKNP
+1 M
-7 IKYFYFILFTFFAA
+7 AA

-30 KIKGYTPSDHNTIK
+30 KISGHTPSDQSTLE

-61 YFEERLNY
+61 YFKERLNY
-69 EGYFNFDLNEKS
+69 EGYFNYDINEKS

-94 GVVKIIKIPSSV
+94 HIIKIIKVPKEV
-106 IPEEILVLNNL
+106 IPYETYELLNL
-117 AHSNKQ
+117 TYLKIQ
-123 KDYLFIDI
+123 KNYLLIDI
-131 KQFKN
+131 KQLRN
-136 FINEL
+136 FISEL
-141 NNYYSSRGFPFNYI
+141 NNFYSSNGFPFNCVQF
-155 ELKPKLV
+155 KPNFTI
-162 KKDTL
+162 KDT
-167 ISSLEIKTNSPRKI
+167 IYSNLEIKTSDLRMI
-181 DNVIVQGYKSFP
+181 DNVIIKGYEKFP
-193 KNFIKNYLKIS
+193 KNFIRNYIGIRKNR
-204 KSKPVNLVALKKID
+204 PVNLISLKKID
-218 TLLSELD
+218 TLINELD
-225 FVSIRSASRLLF
+225 FVSTSRPSQLLF
-237 TETKSELYLKLKKQ
+237 TDTKSELYLNLKKQ

-268 IKLSGNLKIQL
+268 IELSGNLKIQL
-279 KNNFNYGESI
+279 KNNFNYGESV
-289 SIRYINDESDQE
+289 SIRYVNDESEQE
-301 TFETNISAPFIFSL
+301 TFETNISAPFIFNL

-332 NSTYQFLKLDYIIN
+332 SNTYQFLKLDYIIN
-346 NQLMSGIEYDFRKS
+346 NQLRSGIEYDFRKS

-383 QKLHRR
+383 QKLLRR
-389 KRGNDWNY
+389 KRGTDWNY

-412 YDSKQLIF
+412 YDSKQLIL

-452 NELLRTGGVN
+452 NELFRTGGVN

-470 SILTNSFLLVNLEYI
+470 SILTNSFLLVNLEYT

-502 TANKIQRTTENLY
+502 TANKIQRTIENLY

-534 TLGGVSNN
+534 TVGGVYNN
-542 KNENLKGKISIILKT
+542 KNENLKSKISVILKT

>member
-1 MNKKNP
+1 M
-7 IKYFYFILFTFFAA
+7 AA

-30 KIKGYTPSDHNTIK
+30 KISGHTPSDQSTLE

-61 YFEERLNY
+61 YFKERLNY
-69 EGYFNFDLNEKS
+69 EGYFNYDINEKS

-94 GVVKIIKIPSSV
+94 HIIKIIKVPKEV
-106 IPEEILVLNNL
+106 IPYETYELLNL
-117 AHSNKQ
+117 TYLKIQ
-123 KDYLFIDI
+123 KNYLLIDI
-131 KQFKN
+131 KQLRN
-136 FINEL
+136 FISEL
-141 NNYYSSRGFPFNYI
+141 NNFYSSNGFPFNCVQF
-155 ELKPKLV
+155 KPNFTI
-162 KKDTL
+162 KDT
-167 ISSLEIKTNSPRKI
+167 IYSNLEIKTNDLRII
-181 DNVIVQGYKSFP
+181 DNVIIKGYEKFP
-193 KNFIKNYLKIS
+193 KNFIRNYIGIRKNR
-204 KSKPVNLVALKKID
+204 PVNLISLKKID
-218 TLLSELD
+218 TLINELD
-225 FVSIRSASRLLF
+225 FVSTSRPSQLLF
-237 TETKSELYLKLKKQ
+237 TDTKSELYLNLKKQ

-268 IKLSGNLKIQL
+268 IELSGNLKIQL
-279 KNNFNYGESI
+279 KNNFNYGESV
-289 SIRYINDESDQE
+289 SIRYVNDESKQE
-301 TFETNISAPFIFSL
+301 TFETNISAPFIFNL

-332 NSTYQFLKLDYIIN
+332 SNTYQFLKLDYIIN
-346 NQLMSGIEYDFRKS
+346 NQLRSGIEYDFRKS

-383 QKLHRR
+383 QKLLRR
-389 KRGNDWNY
+389 KRGTDWNY

-412 YDSKQLIF
+412 YDSKQLIL

-452 NELLRTGGVN
+452 NELFRTGGVN

-470 SILTNSFLLVNLEYI
+470 SILTNSFLLVNLEYT

-502 TANKIQRTTENLY
+502 TANKIQRTIENLY

-534 TLGGVSNN
+534 TVGGVYNN
-542 KNENLKGKISIILKT
+542 KNENLKSKISVILKT

>member
-1 MNKKNP
+1 M
-7 IKYFYFILFTFFAA
+7 AA

-30 KIKGYTPSDHNTIK
+30 KISGHTPSDQSTLE

-55 NTKNLS
+55 NTINLS
-61 YFEERLNY
+61 YFKERLNY
-69 EGYFNFDLNEKS
+69 EGYFNYDINEKS

-94 GVVKIIKIPSSV
+94 HIIKIIKVPKEV
-106 IPEEILVLNNL
+106 IPYETYELLNL
-117 AHSNKQ
+117 TYLKIQ
-123 KDYLFIDI
+123 KNYLLIDI
-131 KQFKN
+131 KQLRN
-136 FINEL
+136 FISEL
-141 NNYYSSRGFPFNYI
+141 NNFYSSNGFPFNCVQF
-155 ELKPKLV
+155 KPNFTI
-162 KKDTL
+162 KDT
-167 ISSLEIKTNSPRKI
+167 IYSNLEIKTSDLRMI
-181 DNVIVQGYKSFP
+181 DNVIIKGYEKFP
-193 KNFIKNYLKIS
+193 KNFIRNYIGIRKNR
-204 KSKPVNLVALKKID
+204 PVNLISLKKID
-218 TLLSELD
+218 TLINELD
-225 FVSIRSASRLLF
+225 FVSTSRPSQLLF
-237 TETKSELYLKLKKQ
+237 TDTKSELYLNLKKQ

-268 IKLSGNLKIQL
+268 IELSGNLKIQL
-279 KNNFNYGESI
+279 KNNFNYGESV
-289 SIRYINDESDQE
+289 SIRYVNDESKQE
-301 TFETNISAPFIFSL
+301 TFETNISAPFIFNL

-332 NSTYQFLKLDYIIN
+332 SNTYQFLKLDYIIN
-346 NQLMSGIEYDFRKS
+346 NQLRSGIEYDFRKS

-383 QKLHRR
+383 QKLLRR
-389 KRGNDWNY
+389 KRGTDWNY

-412 YDSKQLIF
+412 YDSKQLIL

-452 NELLRTGGVN
+452 NELFRTGGVN

-470 SILTNSFLLVNLEYI
+470 SILTNSFLLVNLEYT

-502 TANKIQRTTENLY
+502 TANKIQRTIENLY

-534 TLGGVSNN
+534 TVGGVYNN
-542 KNENLKGKISIILKT
+542 KNENLKSKISVIFKT